1 MSNQYVSN
9 QYKKSFGI
17 HHITAL
23 ASDPKRNYDFYTKV
37 LGLRLVKKSIN
48 QDDPETYHFFFG
60 NRIGEPGTG
69 MTFFP
74 HKDIQQGQAGSGQAV
89 ETAFAIPKA
98 ALSFWMD
105 RFHALKISYDGPV
118 TRFGESVITVRD
130 PDGLFIEL
138 VAVDYDD
145 QGDVWTTDEIGYE
158 HAIRGFHASTLWVEK
173 MEKTERILTEY
184 FGFKKIGQ
192 EENRHRY
199 STGEKGIG
207 QIVDIRDTS
216 GFPRGRPGAG
226 TIHHVAFRAGSDEH
240 EQEMM
245 QAIKETGANITPV
258 IDRYYFHSVYFREPN
273 GILFEIAT
281 DEPGFTVD
289 EIPENLGARLQL
301 PPKFEPYRNEIEA
314 KLPVID

>member
-1 MSNQYVSN
+1 MTQEY
-9 QYKKSFGI
+9 QTSFGI

-60 NRIGEPGTG
+60 NRTGEPGTG

-89 ETAFAIPKA
+89 ETAFAIPKTS
-98 ALSFWMD
+98 LSFWMN
-105 RFHALKISYDGPV
+105 RLHEMGITYEGPT
-118 TRFGESVITVRD
+118 TRFGETVLCVRD

-138 VAVDYDD
+138 VGTDYPD
-145 QGDVWTTDEIGYE
+145 QGDVWSTEDIAHE
-158 HAIRGFHASTLWVEK
+158 HAIRGFHATTLWVEK
-173 MEKTERILTEY
+173 MEKTERILTEH
-184 FGFKKIGQ
+184 FGFKKVGQ
-192 EENRHRY
+192 EDNRHRY
-199 STGEKGIG
+199 STGNVGIG
-207 QIVDIRDTS
+207 QIVYIRDTS

-226 TIHHVAFRAGSDEH
+226 TIHHVAFRAGSDAH
-240 EQEMM
+240 EEALREALQQEV
-245 QAIKETGANITPV
+245 ANITPV

-281 DEPGFTVD
+281 DAPGFTVD
-289 EIPENLGARLQL
+289 EIPENLGAKLQL
-301 PPKFEPYRNEIEA
+301 PPKFEPYRDEIEA
-314 KLPVID
+314 KLPVIE

>member
-1 MSNQYVSN
+1 MTQNF
-9 QYKKSFGI
+9 KKSFGI

-48 QDDPETYHFFFG
+48 QDDPGTYHFFFG
-60 NRIGEPGTG
+60 NRTGQPGTG

-74 HKDIQQGQAGSGQAV
+74 HEDIQQGQAGSGQAV
-89 ETAFAIPKA
+89 ETAFAIPKVS
-98 ALSFWMD
+98 LSFWMD
-105 RFHALKISYDGPV
+105 RFHALKIEYQGPT
-118 TRFGESVITVRD
+118 TRFGETVICVRD
-130 PDGLFIEL
+130 PDGLFVEL
-138 VAVDYDD
+138 VATDYDD
-145 QGDVWTTDEIGYE
+145 QGDVWATDDIGADN
-158 HAIRGFHASTLWVEK
+158 AIRGFHAVTLWVEK
-173 MEKTERILTEY
+173 MAKTEAILTNY
-184 FGFKKIGQ
+184 FGFKKVGQ

-199 STGEKGIG
+199 STGNHGIG
-207 QIVDIRDTS
+207 QIVDIRDTT

-240 EQEMM
+240 EE
-245 QAIKETGANITPV
+245 ALLNEIRETGANITPV

-301 PPKFEPYRNEIEA
+301 PPKFEAYRAEIEA
-314 KLPVID
+314 KLPVIE